1 MIMIE
6 NILIV
11 DTETTGLDPRRGD
24 KVIEV
29 AAILFNL
36 KHKTILQSFATLLP
50 CETNPV
56 EQINHIK
63 AESTQ
68 CPYPFVGVKTSKE
81 QVEEMWKNPKAAS
94 TGIYEEKISLNAILI
109 EMSEASQAYVAH
121 NAEFD
126 KKFMATLPCGTHF
139 SNKRWICTKNHFRW
153 PVYLQRR
160 RLQDICDKMGVDYV
174 NAHRAL
180 ADCLLLAQCFSKI
193 EDLEKRF
200 NY

>member
-1 MIMIE
+1 MIE

-11 DTETTGLDPRRGD
+11 DTETTGLHPNKGD

-29 AAILFNL
+29 AAVLYNL
-36 KHKTILQSFATLLP
+36 KHKSVLQCFSTLLP

-56 EQINHIK
+56 EQINNIK
-63 AESTQ
+63 ADATRCQ
-68 CPYPFVGVKTSKE
+68 YPFVGSKASKE
-81 QVEEMWKNPKAAS
+81 QIEEMWNNPNSAP

-109 EMSEASQAYVAH
+109 EMSQASQAYVAH

-126 KKFMATLPCGTHF
+126 KKFMSTLPCGNHF
-139 SNKRWICTKNHFRW
+139 SNKRWICTQNHFRW
-153 PVYLQRR
+153 PVHLQRR
-160 RLQDICDKMGVDYV
+160 RLQDICDRMGVNYV

-193 EDLEKRF
+193 DDLEHRF
-200 NY
+200 NS